1 MAYHASGGEVGAL
14 LVLLAVSEETIEG
27 PNTVRDEIVG
37 LKEIQVLV
45 RSGQVRSAQRIE
57 GLEEM

>member
-14 LVLLAVSEETIEG
+14 LVLLAIAEETIEG
-27 PNTVRDEIVG
+27 PDTVGDEIVG

-45 RSGQVRSAQRIE
+45 RSG
-57 GLEEM
+57 